1 MSIVQAIQE
10 KLRKVKDIFRP
21 RIHSLGINN
30 VQSQLTAHTL
40 MLLSIYEA
48 CKDSGVTF
56 NFNEHQLELIQKAVA
71 FREIKEES
79 AHIKEKVREAKKQED
94 LDAIIL

>member
-1 MSIVQAIQE
+1 MSIAQARQE
-10 KLRKVKDIFRP
+10 KLEEVKSMFRP

-30 VQSQLTAHTL
+30 VQSQLTTHTL
-40 MLLSIYEA
+40 MLLSIYEG

-79 AHIKEKVREAKKQED
+79 ARIKEKVRDAKTQED